1 MPIPKPT
8 ETESED
14 DFMGRCMA
22 DPIMQDEYA
31 DTEKR
36 TAICLNSFS
45 NNKKGESMTENESIE
60 KVNSDKEEKTTP
72 QESQTEFKYLDV
84 PLEIKMPNEEDG
96 NFSGYASIF
105 GNKDLGNDIVQR
117 GAFLKSLGKKRPKQI
132 KMLFQHKTDEPIGIY
147 KKIEEDEKG
156 LYVEGQLAL
165 GTQRGREVHELMK
178 MGAIDGLSIGYKMD
192 GDGYE
197 WNNSGDRRKLKEI
210 DLMEISAVTFPM
222 NPKARVRKVKGTE
235 ITIRE
240 WEEVLREVAGL
251 SRTESKI
258 AAKAVTKALGQ
269 RDVEEDKP
277 EIINAIN
284 NLTKLLQ
291 GDK

>member
-8 ETESED
+8 GTESED
-14 DFMGRCMA
+14 EFMGRCMA
-22 DPIMQDEYA
+22 NPVMQDEYA

-36 TAICLNSFS
+36 TAICLDSFR
-45 NNKKGESMTENESIE
+45 NNDKDTVMELNESINQE
-60 KVNSDKEEKTTP
+60 QKELS
-72 QESQTEFKYLDV
+72 QEVETEFKYLDV

-147 KKIEEDEKG
+147 KKITEDENG

-192 GDGYE
+192 SDGYE
-197 WNNSGDRRKLKEI
+197 WNNRGDKRKLKEI

-222 NPKARVRKVKGTE
+222 NPKARIRKVKGTE

-258 AAKAVTKALGQ
+258 AAKAVIKALGQ